1 MTKEQFDEA
10 KTLVKS
16 IDHLT
21 ERVRNLRYCYDVRKD
36 RKCVDIALDSYL
48 TCPHFS
54 VDQETF
60 AAIVNAEIAK
70 TQAEI
75 ETLEAEFAAIGGEEG

>member
-16 IDHLT
+16 IDYLT
-21 ERVRNLRYCYDVRKD
+21 ERLKNLQYCYDVRKD
-36 RKCVDIALDSYL
+36 RERVEIRLDSSL

-60 AAIVNAEIAK
+60 AAIINAEIAK

-75 ETLEAEFAAIGGEEG
+75 ETLEAEFAAIGEEG